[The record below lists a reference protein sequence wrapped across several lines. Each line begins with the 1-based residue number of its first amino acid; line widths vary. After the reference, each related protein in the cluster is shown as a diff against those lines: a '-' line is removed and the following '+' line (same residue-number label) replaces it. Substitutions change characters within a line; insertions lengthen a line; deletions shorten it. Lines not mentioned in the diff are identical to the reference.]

1 MIKRTKNESLSIA
14 NAIIKKFDT
23 AEVLL
28 SLVDEGKISAE
39 ELLLECVKRM
49 DDDSRKSIIGKVR
62 RTANT
67 RTTFEGVADGDVEPV
82 PRNKRYF
89 NFIKIA
95 KDYGIQLD
103 APEWRS
109 PKLCVINGQ
118 CDGSNFDL
126 NESDSTPH
134 TIYFKIQYSDT
145 QFYLTVGLDDIRPV
159 EYPKFSGTTSGGE
172 FYYKVLDLIRRME
185 KTKAMWG

>member
-1 MIKRTKNESLSIA
+1 MIKRTKNESRDT
-14 NAIIKKFDT
+14 IKKFDT

-39 ELLLECVKRM
+39 ELLLECVKHM
-49 DDDSRKSIIGKVR
+49 DEDSRRSIISKVR
-62 RTANT
+62 RTRNT
-67 RTTFEGVADGDVEPV
+67 RTIFEGVADGDVEPV

-89 NFIKIA
+89 NFMKIA

-103 APEWRS
+103 PPEWRS
-109 PKLCVINGQ
+109 PKLCVINGR

-126 NESDSTPH
+126 DEPDS
-134 TIYFKIQYSDT
+134 TIYFKVQYSDT

-159 EYPKFSGTTSGGE
+159 EYPKFSGTTGGSE
-172 FYYKVLDLIRRME
+172 FYYMVLDLIRRMK